1 MKAVIIAF
9 GNIDDKD
16 KRFETE
22 CTDADYIICADGGA
36 EYAYNSN
43 ILPDFLIGDFD
54 SINPDI
60 LEFFKLKKI
69 KIIKYPAEKDYTD
82 TELCVKKALE
92 LHCSSISILAG
103 IGDRIDHSL
112 GNIGLLHMIYEKG
125 SKGYILSDKSD
136 IYLCT
141 DKVLLKGNKGDT
153 VSLIP
158 YSGDAKGVTTSGLKY
173 SLSDAVVYFGSPV
186 GISNL
191 MTDNICTVSIKSGEI
206 LVIKQNKL

>member
-16 KRFETE
+16 KRFQME
-22 CTDADYIICADGGA
+22 CKGADYVICADGGA
-36 EYAYNSN
+36 EYAYNLN

-54 SINPDI
+54 SLNPEI
-60 LEFFKLKKI
+60 LEFFKSKKI
-69 KIIKYPAEKDYTD
+69 QVIKYPAEKDYTD

-112 GNIGLLHMIYEKG
+112 GNIGLLHMIYKKG

-141 DKVLLKGNKGDT
+141 DKILLKGMAGDT

-158 YSGDAKGVTTSGLKY
+158 YSGDAVGVTTSGLKY
-173 SLSDAVVYFGSPV
+173 SLNDAVVHFGSPI

-191 MTDNICTVSIKSGEI
+191 MTGNDCMVSIKSGEI

>member
-22 CTDADYIICADGGA
+22 CIDADYIICADGGA

-92 LHCSSISILAG
+92 LHCSTISILAG

-158 YSGDAKGVTTSGLKY
+158 YSGNAKGVTTSGLKY